1 MNRLRKT
8 ALALFILPFAFLLV
22 FSANLANAEVRTK
35 DVELQTGFGCSVTLP
50 GGVTTDPTEFP
61 IIINATVPE
70 WVGPNEQFY
79 LTDVSVEMVIFEGL
93 PPSYF
98 PVGSIAESPVFRIS
112 SENTDT
118 SIMSGPFDNQEV
130 PRPGEG
136 SIFLPNEGGSVD
148 VGPFTAGEEGEVIIK
163 AQQIGMNVNFGLPV
177 ALTCVPMGGK
187 NDVIASIPIDS
198 EAPVIT
204 LNGYDPIIVK
214 QGDPYVEPGA
224 TSEDNY
230 DGDLTDKIEISG
242 DVDTSAIGTY
252 TVTYTVS
259 DSVGNVA
266 TVERTVNVVEPFGY
280 WYTGEGPPS
289 DELGRNGDS
298 YLDLLTGDVYKRD
311 PNKWTK
317 VGNIKGDDGK
327 QGSSIHTGSGTPKAN
342 LGDIGDL
349 YLDTRTGDV
358 YEKNADGWVKIA
370 NLQGPAGPA
379 GPQGQKGSDGTGGG
393 SSDGDGKGTKGSG
406 TDKGDKDS
414 KGASKQG
421 GKLPKTATSLPT
433 LILIGALIA
442 IVGGVMVI
450 RRRQAME

>member
-187 NDVIASIPIDS
+187 
-198 EAPVIT
+198 
-204 LNGYDPIIVK
+204 
-214 QGDPYVEPGA
+214 
-224 TSEDNY
+224 
-230 DGDLTDKIEISG
+230 
-242 DVDTSAIGTY
+242 
-252 TVTYTVS
+252 
-259 DSVGNVA
+259 
-266 TVERTVNVVEPFGY
+266 
-280 WYTGEGPPS
+280 
-289 DELGRNGDS
+289 
-298 YLDLLTGDVYKRD
+298 
-311 PNKWTK
+311 
-317 VGNIKGDDGK
+317 
-327 QGSSIHTGSGTPKAN
+327 
-342 LGDIGDL
+342 
-349 YLDTRTGDV
+349 
-358 YEKNADGWVKIA
+358 
-370 NLQGPAGPA
+370 
-379 GPQGQKGSDGTGGG
+379 
-393 SSDGDGKGTKGSG
+393 
-406 TDKGDKDS
+406 
-414 KGASKQG
+414 
-421 GKLPKTATSLPT
+421 
-433 LILIGALIA
+433 
-442 IVGGVMVI
+442 M
-450 RRRQAME
+450 M